1 MADTVADMVVTTEAR
16 GLLRLKLRPRQLP
29 WLTLMLMLT
38 MDTVM
43 AVDTDMVAM
52 YMADTVADMVV
63 TTEAR
68 GLLMLM
74 PKPLPPLKPMPM
86 LTTDTVMAVDMVAT
100 DMAVTDTA
108 VATDMAAMVAT
119 TEERGPLMPK
129 PLPPLMLMPM
139 LTTDM
144 VDTTAADTD
153 TVMAVDME
161 ATDTAADTDTVMA
174 VDMEAT
180 DTAVDTTGVEYFIL
194 IQIYLYRILDLRVEN
209 STNSLHYTKF
219 IRKCFKLK

>member
-1 MADTVADMVVTTEAR
+1 
-16 GLLRLKLRPRQLP
+16 
-29 WLTLMLMLT
+29 
-38 MDTVM
+38 
-43 AVDTDMVAM
+43 
-52 YMADTVADMVV
+52 MVV

-74 PKPLPPLKPMPM
+74 LTLLPLLKPMPM
-86 LTTDTVMAVDMVAT
+86 LTTD
-100 DMAVTDTA
+100 
-108 VATDMAAMVAT
+108 TDMAAMVAT

-129 PLPPLMLMPM
+129 PLPPLKLMPMLTTDTVMAVDMVATDMAVTETAVDTDMVATTEERGPLTPKPLPLLMLMPM

-144 VDTTAADTD
+144 VDTTAVDTD
-153 TVMAVDME
+153 TVMAM
-161 ATDTAADTDTVMA
+161 
-174 VDMEAT
+174 DMEAT

-194 IQIYLYRILDLRVEN
+194 IQISLYRILDLRVEN

>member
-1 MADTVADMVVTTEAR
+1 
-16 GLLRLKLRPRQLP
+16 
-29 WLTLMLMLT
+29 
-38 MDTVM
+38 
-43 AVDTDMVAM
+43 
-52 YMADTVADMVV
+52 
-63 TTEAR
+63 
-68 GLLMLM
+68 
-74 PKPLPPLKPMPM
+74 MPM

-100 DMAVTDTA
+100 DMAAMVVTTEARGPLTPKPLPPLKLMPMLTTDTVMALDMVATDMAVTDTA
-108 VATDMAAMVAT
+108 VDTDMAAMGAT
-119 TEERGPLMPK
+119 TEERGPLTPK

-144 VDTTAADTD
+144 VDT
-153 TVMAVDME
+153 
-161 ATDTAADTDTVMA
+161 TAADTDTVMA

>member
-1 MADTVADMVVTTEAR
+1 MAAMVATTEER
-16 GLLRLKLRPRQLP
+16 GP
-29 WLTLMLMLT
+29 
-38 MDTVM
+38 
-43 AVDTDMVAM
+43 
-52 YMADTVADMVV
+52 
-63 TTEAR
+63 
-68 GLLMLM
+68 LM
-74 PKPLPPLKPMPM
+74 PKPLPPLKLMPM
-86 LTTDTVMAVDMVAT
+86 LTTDTVMAVDMV
-100 DMAVTDTA
+100 D
-108 VATDMAAMVAT
+108 TDMAAMVAT

-161 ATDTAADTDTVMA
+161 ATDTA
-174 VDMEAT
+174 
-180 DTAVDTTGVEYFIL
+180 VDTTGVEYFIL
-194 IQIYLYRILDLRVEN
+194 IQISLYRILDLRVES

>member
-1 MADTVADMVVTTEAR
+1 
-16 GLLRLKLRPRQLP
+16 
-29 WLTLMLMLT
+29 
-38 MDTVM
+38 
-43 AVDTDMVAM
+43 
-52 YMADTVADMVV
+52 
-63 TTEAR
+63 
-68 GLLMLM
+68 
-74 PKPLPPLKPMPM
+74 MPM

-108 VATDMAAMVAT
+108 VDTDMAAMVAT
-119 TEERGPLMPK
+119 TEERGPLTPK

-144 VDTTAADTD
+144 VDT
-153 TVMAVDME
+153 
-161 ATDTAADTDTVMA
+161 
-174 VDMEAT
+174 
-180 DTAVDTTGVEYFIL
+180 TAVDTTGVEYFIL